1 MELRLVDETDP
12 VLSKVAESYDFAN
25 WIVEPNLEELVKAMS
40 KVMFTKGGIGLAAP
54 QVGVSKRILLM
65 GTPEKLVVCVN
76 PELVSGSG
84 EVKDVEGCLSFPGLW
99 LHVKRYEKVVA
110 RYQNIKGETREEE
123 FDGLTA
129 RVFQHELDHLN
140 GVCFVNH
147 VGKLSLE
154 MAKKRRKKNLR

>member
-12 VLSKVAESYDFAN
+12 VLSKVAEPYDFAN
-25 WIVEPNLEELVKAMS
+25 WIIEPNLEELVKAMS

-65 GTPEKLVVCVN
+65 GTPEKLIACVN
-76 PELVSGSG
+76 PELVSGTG
-84 EVKDVEGCLSFPGLW
+84 EIQDIEGCLSFPGLW

-110 RYQNIKGETREEE
+110 RYQNIKGETKTEE
-123 FDGLTA
+123 FEGLMA

-140 GVCFVNH
+140 GVCFVSH
-147 VGKLSLE
+147 VGKLSLQL
-154 MAKKRRKKNLR
+154 AQKRRKKNLR